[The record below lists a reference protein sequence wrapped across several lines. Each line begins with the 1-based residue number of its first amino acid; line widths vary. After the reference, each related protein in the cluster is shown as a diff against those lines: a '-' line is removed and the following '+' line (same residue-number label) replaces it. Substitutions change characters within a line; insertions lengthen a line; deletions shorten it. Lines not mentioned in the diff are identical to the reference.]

1 VEEFVILSIGIF
13 TIFILILYFYLI
25 FEKAIELIRYR
36 IRKKNEAQVFEFV
49 DSLVLNLEED
59 NLTREQIIEIK
70 RIITNKIKMDLFE
83 ERIIYYFTLY
93 RGEIIKKLTKLVED
107 LGIVEIELENL
118 KSKNLY
124 KVSLTLKK
132 LGEFR
137 SKRAI
142 EGILETLKIEST
154 DVKYNALLA
163 LSKIG
168 DEKAFIKA
176 FENLSGNILLSERS
190 LIEII
195 DDFEGDKQ
203 YVYKEMF
210 NSKDNYLASIFIKS
224 ASNFMDISLNEIA
237 VKFLK
242 EDNKEKKIAA
252 IKLIGNTADVRFI
265 DEIIKCLEDETWEV
279 RAVAAKVLERF
290 SDERAVIPLVKAL
303 SDKVWFVRY
312 NAAISLIKIPG
323 GIDAIDE
330 VMKGEDRF
338 AKDIIL
344 YAAQNIAGDDKN
356 YEKEKVANILEKYK
370 G

>member
-1 VEEFVILSIGIF
+1 MERFVVLSILIF
-13 TIFILILYFYLI
+13 TLFILILYSYLL
-25 FEKAIELIRYR
+25 FEKTIELIKYR
-36 IRKKNEAQVFEFV
+36 IRQKNEGIVFEFV
-49 DSLVLNLEED
+49 DNLVLNLEED
-59 NLTREQIIEIK
+59 NVTDRQIDEVK
-70 RIITNKIKMDLFE
+70 KIIVDKIKLDLFE
-83 ERIIYYFTLY
+83 ERIIYYFNIY
-93 RGEIIKKLTKLVED
+93 KGDIIKKLTKLMED
-107 LGIVEIELENL
+107 AGIVDIEVQNL
-118 KSKNLY
+118 KSKNIY

-137 SKRAI
+137 SKKAV
-142 EGILETLKIEST
+142 EGILEALKIKAT

-176 FENLSGNILLSERS
+176 FEGLEGNILLSERS

-195 DDFEGDKQ
+195 DDFEGDKH
-203 YVYKEMF
+203 YIYKEMF
-210 NSKDNYLASIFIKS
+210 NSKDNYLSSIFIKS

-252 IKLIGNTADVRFI
+252 IKLIGNTADVRFV
-265 DEIIKCLEDETWEV
+265 DDIIKCLRDENWEV

-290 SDERAVIPLVKAL
+290 SDERAVMPLVKAL

-323 GIDAIDE
+323 GIDAIDD

-338 AKDIIL
+338 AKDIII
-344 YAAQNIAGDDKN
+344 YAAQNIKEDGS
-356 YEKEKVANILEKYK
+356 YEGEKVSSILEKYK

>member
-1 VEEFVILSIGIF
+1 MERFVILSIIVF
-13 TIFILILYFYLI
+13 SIFILMLYFYLL
-25 FEKAIELIRYR
+25 FEKIIELIKYR
-36 IRKKNEAQVFEFV
+36 LRKKYEDHIFDFV
-49 DSLVLNLEED
+49 DNLVLNLEEGIVTE
-59 NLTREQIIEIK
+59 NQIKEIK
-70 RIITNKIKMDLFE
+70 RIIDDKIKMDLFE
-83 ERIIYYFTLY
+83 GRIIYYFNIY
-93 RGEIIKKLTKLVED
+93 KGEIIKKLIKLVED
-107 LGIVEIELENL
+107 IGIVDIELQNL
-118 KSKNLY
+118 KSKNIY

-142 EGILETLKIEST
+142 EGILEALKIEST
-154 DVKYNALLA
+154 DVKYNAFLA

-176 FENLSGNILLSERS
+176 FESLSGNILLSERS

-203 YVYKEMF
+203 YVYKKMF

-344 YAAQNIAGDDKN
+344 YAAQHIAGDDKN
-356 YEKEKVANILEKYK
+356 YEKEKLANILEKYK